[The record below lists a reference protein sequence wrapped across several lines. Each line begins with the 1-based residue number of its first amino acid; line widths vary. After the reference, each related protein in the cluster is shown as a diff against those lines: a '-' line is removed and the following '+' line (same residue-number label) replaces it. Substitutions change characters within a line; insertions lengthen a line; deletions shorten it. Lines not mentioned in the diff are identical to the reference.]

1 MGFYENGLPSF
12 ILQHDGYAGVREELP
27 PLTDLT
33 AVNQEPGQND
43 QINNQQQGQDGCCNC
58 CKVEKI

>member
-1 MGFYENGLPSF
+1 MLKRCEVEETGVLSMWGFYENGLPSF
-12 ILQHDGYAGVREELP
+12 IFRHDGYAGVGEELA

-43 QINNQQQGQDGCCNC
+43 QINKQQ
-58 CKVEKI
+58 